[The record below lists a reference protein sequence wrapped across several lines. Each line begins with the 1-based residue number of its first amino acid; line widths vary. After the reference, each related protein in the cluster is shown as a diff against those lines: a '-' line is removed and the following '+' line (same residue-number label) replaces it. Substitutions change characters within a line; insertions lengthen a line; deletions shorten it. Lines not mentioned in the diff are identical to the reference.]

1 MGACSP
7 LSAATRRDDQDR
19 LYRETFDDAHDEGS
33 EAYALLPGG
42 LPGFVDSTRRVL
54 LRVPCPALG
63 RTRTGSPG
71 S

>member
-1 MGACSP
+1 MGP
-7 LSAATRRDDQDR
+7 VRPVRRHPEGRPDR